1 MGKGQS
7 VLVSVRPSPRS
18 RLLSQPSRRPVIL
31 SNLLIITCPDPI
43 PCISKARN
51 CPRPCFLPACDKD
64 AQPLGL
70 APQKRNGFTFIKQ
83 EGLFFWTHD
92 RSCHPLPQAL
102 LPSLSPPLPIFLF
115 LFRNL
120 RGSEVPQP
128 PRTEFPVL
136 WLPGMMTAKFTKF
149 SKLKIFILVTF
160 SPVFF

>member
-7 VLVSVRPSPRS
+7 VLVSVPPSPRS

-51 CPRPCFLPACDKD
+51 CPRPCFLPACDRRSAFGARPAEEKWVYIYK
-64 AQPLGL
+64 A
-70 APQKRNGFTFIKQ
+70 RGFT
-83 EGLFFWTHD
+83 LLD
-92 RSCHPLPQAL
+92 PRSPHPLPQAL
-102 LPSLSPPLPIFLF
+102 LPSLSPPLPIFPF

-128 PRTEFPVL
+128 PRTEFPGL